1 MAYIISFT
9 VQGLVLAAIQKV
21 AESNRAKSVSLA
33 NDICRNYRRK
43 GLFFDEILEKAQN
56 GG

>member
-33 NDICRNYRRK
+33 NDICRNYRRE